1 MKLLIITQ
9 KVDKNDPVLGFFHSW
24 IIKFAESFESVV
36 VICLYKGEYNFPSN
50 IKVLSLG
57 KEKGVSRIKYVLNF
71 FTYIWSERKDYDKV
85 FVHMNQVYV
94 LLGGIIWKILGK
106 EIFLWYT
113 HKSVTLSLRAAL
125 LFVKKVFS
133 ASQESFRI
141 PTNKLRVMGH
151 GIPLDL
157 FAYEQTKTFNFEN
170 IKLVTVGRI
179 SRSKDLRT
187 LIDAANILN
196 ATFDIIGG
204 PLTSDDRIYYKEL
217 EKFSSDKIIFRGSKK
232 HEDITPYIKK
242 ADIFVHASA
251 TGSLDKAPLEAMAC
265 GTPVI
270 SCNDSFIPILSPCGL
285 TFKKQD
291 PQSLVMAIRSF
302 ELNVQKDDVRLQL
315 RNTVAKQ
322 HSLDGLIKG
331 LSNEISH
338 E

>member
-1 MKLLIITQ
+1 MKLLIVTQ
-9 KVDKNDPVLGFFHSW
+9 KVDRNDPVLGFFHTW

-57 KEKGVSRIKYVLNF
+57 KENGVSRIKYILNF
-71 FTYIWSERKDYDKV
+71 FTCIWSERKNYDKV

-94 LLGGIIWKILGK
+94 LLGGIIWKVLGK

-113 HKSVTLSLRAAL
+113 HKSVTSSLRIAL
-125 LFVKKVFS
+125 LFVSKVFS

-141 PTNKLRVMGH
+141 RTNKLRVVGH

-157 FAYEQTKTFNFEN
+157 FVFEQTKIFNFEN
-170 IKLVTVGRI
+170 IQLVTVGRI

-187 LIDAANILN
+187 LIDAANILK
-196 ATFDIIGG
+196 ASLDIIGG
-204 PLTSDDRIYYKEL
+204 PLTTDDSIYFKEL
-217 EKFSSDKIIFRGSKK
+217 EKFASDKIIFHGSKK
-232 HEDITPYIKK
+232 QENITPYIKK
-242 ADIFVHASA
+242 ADIFVHASS

-270 SCNDSFIPILSPCGL
+270 SCNDSFIPLLSSCGL

-291 PQSLVMAIRSF
+291 PQSLAMAIRSF
-302 ELNVQKDDVRLQL
+302 ELNAQKDEVRLQL
-315 RNTVAKQ
+315 RNVIAKH
-322 HSLDGLIKG
+322 HSLEGLIKN
-331 LSNEISH
+331 LSEEIIH